1 MEQYSN
7 YWRPKRK
14 ARNFWLGVAVIF
26 LALFLLDLN
35 DIIKMGIPF
44 VSLQIGILFFLASF
58 IEDLRYRFYRK
69 FEQAEDEASR
79 ETEGSLSSQ

>member
-1 MEQYSN
+1 MEKYSN

-26 LALFLLDLN
+26 LVLFLLDLN
-35 DIIKMGIPF
+35 NIVKAGIPF
-44 VSLQIGILFFLASF
+44 VSLQIGLILFLVSL

-69 FEQAEDEASR
+69 FEQAEDEAAQENEEIPMQR
-79 ETEGSLSSQ
+79 